1 MYIHSFS
8 LFLAGRA
15 PSSGGDAETMV
26 NGDDEE
32 KKLEDAKKLD
42 TIVITGKVE
51 NCEAAKNA
59 LLVSWP
65 RGYKNLFHALF
76 N

>member
-1 MYIHSFS
+1 MFIHSFS
-8 LFLAGRA
+8 FCLAGRA

-42 TIVITGKVE
+42 TILITGKVE

-59 LLVSWP
+59 LLVSCP
-65 RGYKNLFHALF
+65 
-76 N
+76 